1 MSESVML
8 LRMRSVLTALVAA
21 IVVLVGSV
29 ASASAQ
35 SGIRDAEIE
44 RLLRSYGDPIFV
56 AAGLDP
62 KSIEMIII
70 NDNSLNAF
78 VAGGQNVFLNTGM
91 IMFLDSPNQLI
102 GVIAHE
108 TGHISGGHLIRGR
121 KAIEGATV
129 PMIISMIA
137 GVAAIAA
144 GAPDA
149 GMGIMLGGRHVAE
162 RSVLA
167 FSRAQES
174 SADQAGLSFLEATG
188 QSGRGMMETFDAF
201 SDQELLT
208 VRRQDPFARTH
219 PMNGERIASL
229 RDRASASRYFD
240 KPVTAKEQLDYDM
253 MRAKLRGFIEKPEI
267 ALRRYPLKD
276 HSKPARYARAIA
288 YYRTPDFENALSEI
302 RSLIAEEPNNAFFH
316 ELEGQ
321 IITESGDPR
330 GGIGPYQRSV
340 ELAPDEP
347 LLRTG
352 LAGAMLS
359 TEDDSL
365 AKAARDHLVR
375 AVRDDPTNALAWHYL
390 AQAYERLGEHSMANL
405 SIAERAFAIHD
416 YGSAMMFA
424 TRAATGLKAGSSERQ
439 RASDILQIAQT
450 QHEEEKEK

>member
-1 MSESVML
+1 MSKSVSL
-8 LRMRSVLTALVAA
+8 LRIRSILALLAALFIVL
-21 IVVLVGSV
+21 GSV
-29 ASASAQ
+29 STASAQ

-44 RLLRSYGDPIFV
+44 KLLRSYGDPIFV

-62 KSIEMIII
+62 KSIQMFII
-70 NDNSLNAF
+70 NDPSLNAF
-78 VAGGQNVFLNTGM
+78 VSGGQNIFVHTGM

-108 TGHISGGHLIRGR
+108 TGHISGGHLVRGR

-174 SADQAGLSFLEATG
+174 SADQAGLTFLEATG
-188 QSGRGMMETFDAF
+188 QSGRGMMETFEAF

-208 VRRQDPFARTH
+208 SRRQDPYARTH
-219 PMNGERIASL
+219 PMSGERVNSL
-229 RDRASASRYFD
+229 RSRAEASRYFN

-276 HSKPARYARAIA
+276 QSRPARYARAVA

-302 RSLIAEEPNNAFFH
+302 RSLIAEDPSNPFLH

-352 LAGAMLS
+352 LAGAMLA
-359 TEDDSL
+359 TEDDSF
-365 AKAARDHLVR
+365 AKPARDQLVR
-375 AVRDDPTNALAWHYL
+375 AVRDDPSNAMAWHYL

-405 SIAERAFAIHD
+405 STAERSFAIRD

-424 TRAATGLKAGSSERQ
+424 RRAEAGLKSGTSERQ
-439 RASDILQIAQT
+439 RASDIINIAQA
-450 QHEEEKEK
+450 QHEDRKER